1 MDKTYTYQ
9 DLLPSLPLPSLN
21 NTKAK
26 LKEWI
31 APLVNEAQFG
41 ETTAEIE
48 RFFSFGGEA
57 EILQQKLQEWKK
69 QQNGNWLAP
78 LWNDLYLQ
86 HRDSLPVTS
95 NFNVLLQ
102 PNEEADLTVA
112 EIAGKVSTLVAE
124 FYHSIVDETLEP
136 VLQRGQPLDM
146 SQYKSMFRSVRI
158 PRPTCDEFYVA
169 ELSKENNYIVLIY
182 KNRIYKIPVTDGTG
196 MILDKQAIA
205 SAIED
210 AVFSNDTE
218 AENVSIFTTAEREVA
233 AEIYDELTLSEVNV
247 NTLNTIADAL
257 VVISIDEESQHAEDA
272 IKNVM
277 LHPTNKYF
285 DKTIQIA
292 ITQEGQIGF
301 NVEHSAVDGTSMAT
315 VIHYISNQL
324 AGEQVPNNISDEY
337 PTIEQQFWDVTD
349 QLKERLEQIGHD
361 YVERAQQYALL
372 PKLFTDFGAEQIKAL
387 NISPDAF
394 FHIALQLAQYR
405 TYGEF
410 KSVYEPVSV
419 RFFAEGR
426 TECARATSLEKR
438 YVVEAIESG
447 QESNDRLYAL
457 LQMASDAHAKR
468 IGECQRGLGIE
479 RHLYGLEQMYYRYGE
494 ELGIETL
501 PAVFTDEGYKALRY
515 DFISTSGMPY
525 ESAMYRMFAPA
536 TEDGHGLAYF
546 LTDDMISIN
555 ISSYL
560 HNEINGN
567 LLKNNL
573 IEALQQLRAIALAEQ
588 AFEIA

>member
-1 MDKTYTYQ
+1 MNKTYTYQ
-9 DLLPSLPLPSLN
+9 HSLPSLPVPSLN
-21 NTKAK
+21 STKEK
-26 LKEWI
+26 LQEWI
-31 APLVNEAQFG
+31 APLVSEAQFMD
-41 ETTAEIE
+41 TTAEIE

-57 EILQQKLQEWKK
+57 EMLQQKLHEWDDA
-69 QQNGNWLAP
+69 QSVSWLAP

-102 PNEEADLTVA
+102 PNEEADLSVA

-136 VLQRGQPLDM
+136 VMQRGQPLDM
-146 SQYKSMFRSVRI
+146 SQYKSMFRSMRI
-158 PRPTCDEFYVA
+158 PRSTCDDFYLA
-169 ELSKENNYIVLIY
+169 ELSKVDNYVVLIY
-182 KNRIYKIPVTDGTG
+182 KNRFYKISVTDMTG
-196 MILDKQAIA
+196 MILDQQLLAE
-205 SAIED
+205 AIED
-210 AVFSNDTE
+210 TVFSDDTE
-218 AENVSIFTTAEREVA
+218 AENVSVFTAAEREVA
-233 AEIYDELTLSEVNV
+233 AEVYDELISSEVNV

-257 VVISIDEESQHAEDA
+257 VVISIDEDSEHAEDA

-292 ITQEGQIGF
+292 ITKQGQIGF
-301 NVEHSAVDGTSMAT
+301 NVEHSAVDGTSMAS
-315 VIHYISNQL
+315 VIHYISKQL
-324 AGEQVPNNISDEY
+324 AGEQVPNNISGEH
-337 PTIEQQFWDVTD
+337 PTIEQQLWDVTD
-349 QLKERLEQIGHD
+349 QLKERLEQIGND
-361 YVERAQQYALL
+361 YVERAHQYALL

-426 TECARATSLEKR
+426 TECARATSMEKR

-494 ELGIETL
+494 ELGIEKL
-501 PAVFTDEGYKALRY
+501 PAIFTDKGYQALRH

-525 ESAMYRMFAPA
+525 ENAMYRMFAPV

-555 ISSYL
+555 ISSFL

-573 IEALQQLRAIALAEQ
+573 IEALQQLRMIALTEQ

>member
-1 MDKTYTYQ
+1 MNKTYTYQ
-9 DLLPSLPLPSLN
+9 HSLPSLPVPSLN
-21 NTKAK
+21 STKEK
-26 LKEWI
+26 LQEWI
-31 APLVNEAQFG
+31 APLVSEAQFMD
-41 ETTAEIE
+41 TTAEIE

-57 EILQQKLQEWKK
+57 EMLQQKLHEWDDA
-69 QQNGNWLAP
+69 QSGSWLAP

-102 PNEEADLTVA
+102 PNEEADLSVA

-136 VLQRGQPLDM
+136 VMQRGQPLDM
-146 SQYKSMFRSVRI
+146 SQYKSMFRSMRI
-158 PRPTCDEFYVA
+158 PRSTCDDFHLA
-169 ELSKENNYIVLIY
+169 ELSKVDNYVVLIY
-182 KNRIYKIPVTDGTG
+182 KNRFYKISVTDMTG
-196 MILDKQAIA
+196 MILDQQLLAK
-205 SAIED
+205 AIED
-210 AVFSNDTE
+210 TVFSDDTE
-218 AENVSIFTTAEREVA
+218 AENVSIFTAAKREVA
-233 AEIYDELTLSEVNV
+233 AEVYDELISSEVNV

-257 VVISIDEESQHAEDA
+257 VVISIDEDSEHAEDA

-292 ITQEGQIGF
+292 ITKQGQIGF
-301 NVEHSAVDGTSMAT
+301 NVEHSAVDGTSMAS
-315 VIHYISNQL
+315 VIHYISKQL
-324 AGEQVPNNISDEY
+324 AGEQVPNNISDEH

-349 QLKERLEQIGHD
+349 QLKERLEKIGND
-361 YVERAQQYALL
+361 YVERAHQYALL

-426 TECARATSLEKR
+426 TECARATSMEKR

-494 ELGIETL
+494 ELGIKKL
-501 PAVFTDEGYKALRY
+501 PAIFTDKGYKALRH

-525 ESAMYRMFAPA
+525 ENAMYRMFAPV

-555 ISSYL
+555 ISSFL

-573 IEALQQLRAIALAEQ
+573 IEALQQLRMIALTEQ

>member
-1 MDKTYTYQ
+1 MNKTYTYQ
-9 DLLPSLPLPSLN
+9 HSLPSLPVPSLN
-21 NTKAK
+21 STKEK
-26 LKEWI
+26 LQEWI
-31 APLVNEAQFG
+31 APLVSEAQFMD
-41 ETTAEIE
+41 TTAEIE

-57 EILQQKLQEWKK
+57 EMLQQKLHEWDDA
-69 QQNGNWLAP
+69 QSGSWLAP

-102 PNEEADLTVA
+102 PNEEADLSVV

-136 VLQRGQPLDM
+136 VMQRGQPLDM
-146 SQYKSMFRSVRI
+146 SQYKSMFRSMRI
-158 PRPTCDEFYVA
+158 PRSTCDDFYLA
-169 ELSKENNYIVLIY
+169 ELSKVDNYVVLIY
-182 KNRIYKIPVTDGTG
+182 KNRFYKISVTDMTG
-196 MILDKQAIA
+196 MILDQQLLVE
-205 SAIED
+205 AIED
-210 AVFSNDTE
+210 TVFSDDTE
-218 AENVSIFTTAEREVA
+218 AENVSIFTAAEREVA
-233 AEIYDELTLSEVNV
+233 AEVYDELISSEVNV

-257 VVISIDEESQHAEDA
+257 VVISIDEDSEHAEDA

-292 ITQEGQIGF
+292 ITKQGQIGF
-301 NVEHSAVDGTSMAT
+301 NVEHSAVDGTSMAS
-315 VIHYISNQL
+315 VIHYISKQL
-324 AGEQVPNNISDEY
+324 AGEQVPNNISGEH
-337 PTIEQQFWDVTD
+337 PTIEQQLWDVTD
-349 QLKERLEQIGHD
+349 QLKERLEQIGND
-361 YVERAQQYALL
+361 YVERAHQYALL

-426 TECARATSLEKR
+426 TECARATSMEKR

-494 ELGIETL
+494 ELGIEKL
-501 PAVFTDEGYKALRY
+501 PAIFTDKGYKALRH

-525 ESAMYRMFAPA
+525 ENAMYRMFAPV

-555 ISSYL
+555 ISSFL

-573 IEALQQLRAIALAEQ
+573 IEALQQLRMIALTEQ